1 MKVLDLT
8 MPIDERTPTFPG
20 DTKQEIRQAATIKD
34 NGWNE
39 KRLTFNSHFS
49 THIDAPFHMLEG
61 GKKLTDYPIEHFIG
75 DAIVVDARGTP
86 KKEPNLADVKRND
99 IVLLETGHT
108 KKAYSPEF
116 YIDNPTITEG
126 TAQELIDKQVKIVGI
141 DSYTTDNEPFIIHK
155 MLFKHDILLVEN
167 LVNLDKLTNK
177 RFKCYI
183 MPLNIKDGDG
193 APCRVIAD
201 CSKNLRKF
209 MQSAIIAVLE

>member
-1 MKVLDLT
+1 MKVFDFT

-20 DTKQEIRQAATIKD
+20 DPKQEIRQAATIRE
-34 NGWNE
+34 NGCNK

-86 KKEPNLADVKRND
+86 KKEPSLADVKRND
-99 IVLLETGHT
+99 IVFLETGHT

-116 YIDNPTITEG
+116 YKDNPTITEG

-141 DSYTTDNEPFIIHK
+141 DSYTTDNEPFTIHK
-155 MLFKHDILLVEN
+155 LLFKHDILLVEN
-167 LVNLDKLTNK
+167 LVNLDKLMNK

-193 APCRVIAD
+193 APCRVIAV
-201 CSKNLRKF
+201 
-209 MQSAIIAVLE
+209 QE